1 MPRKVTKS
9 LKRTIAPD
17 RVYKNVLV
25 SKTINK
31 VMKDGKKQTAEK
43 LVYAALE
50 QAAIK
55 TKAEPAEVL
64 ETAVKNVSPTVMVK
78 SKRIGGA
85 NYQVPMEVR
94 GDRKTHYALIWILD
108 SARSRSGQ
116 SFDRRLANE
125 LTNAYNNE
133 GEAMK
138 KKQDAHQMA
147 EANKAFAH
155 FARY

>member
-9 LKRTIAPD
+9 LKRIIPPD
-17 RVYKNVLV
+17 RVYGNVLV

-31 VMKDGKKQTAEK
+31 VMMDGKKQIAEK
-43 LVYAALE
+43 LVYSAIE
-50 QAAIK
+50 QAALK
-55 TKAEPAEVL
+55 TKVEPAEVL
-64 ETAVKNVSPTVMVK
+64 EAAVKNVSPTVMVK

-85 NYQVPMEVR
+85 NYQVPMEVK
-94 GDRKTHYALIWILD
+94 GDRKVHYALVWILD
-108 SARSRSGQ
+108 SARSKKGQ
-116 SFDRRLANE
+116 SFDKKLASE
-125 LTNAYNNE
+125 LVNAFNNE
-133 GEAMK
+133 GDAMK

>member
-9 LKRTIAPD
+9 LKRIIPPD
-17 RVYKNVLV
+17 RVYGNVLV

-31 VMKDGKKQTAEK
+31 VMMDGKKQIAEK
-43 LVYAALE
+43 LVYSAIE
-50 QAAIK
+50 QAAVK
-55 TKAEPAEVL
+55 TKVEPAEVL
-64 ETAVKNVSPTVMVK
+64 EAAVKNVSPTVMVK

-85 NYQVPMEVR
+85 NYQVPMEVK
-94 GDRKTHYALIWILD
+94 GDRKVHYALVWILD
-108 SARSRSGQ
+108 SARSKKGQ
-116 SFDRRLANE
+116 SFDKKLANE
-125 LTNAYNNE
+125 LVNAFNNE
-133 GEAMK
+133 GDAMK

>member
-9 LKRTIAPD
+9 LKRTIKPD
-17 RVYKNVLV
+17 RVYKNVLI

-31 VMKDGKKQTAEK
+31 VMKDGKKQIAEK
-43 LVYAALE
+43 LVYSALE
-50 QAAIK
+50 AAAV
-55 TKAEPAEVL
+55 KAKVDPVEVL
-64 ETAVKNVSPTVMVK
+64 DTAVKNVSPNVMVK

-94 GDRKTHYALIWILD
+94 GDRKVHYALIWILD
-108 SARSRSGQ
+108 SARAKSGQ
-116 SFDRRLANE
+116 SFDKSLANE
-125 LTNAYNNE
+125 LLNAFNNE

-155 FARY
+155 FSRY

>member
-9 LKRTIAPD
+9 LKRIIPPD
-17 RVYKNVLV
+17 RVYGNVLV

-31 VMKDGKKQTAEK
+31 VMMDGKKQIAEK
-43 LVYAALE
+43 LVYSAIE
-50 QAAIK
+50 QAAVK
-55 TKAEPAEVL
+55 TKVEPAEVL
-64 ETAVKNVSPTVMVK
+64 EAAVKNVSPTVMVK

-85 NYQVPMEVR
+85 NYQVPMEVK
-94 GDRKTHYALIWILD
+94 GDRKVHYARVWILD
-108 SARSRSGQ
+108 SARSKKGQ
-116 SFDRRLANE
+116 SFDKKLASE
-125 LTNAYNNE
+125 LVNAFNNE
-133 GEAMK
+133 GDAMK

>member
-9 LKRTIAPD
+9 LKRIIPPD
-17 RVYKNVLV
+17 RVYSNVLV

-31 VMKDGKKQTAEK
+31 VMLDGKKHIAEK
-43 LVYAALE
+43 LVYSAIE
-50 QAAIK
+50 QAAVK
-55 TKAEPAEVL
+55 TKVEPAEVL

-85 NYQVPMEVR
+85 NYQVPMEVK
-94 GDRKTHYALIWILD
+94 GDRKVHYALVWILD
-108 SARSRSGQ
+108 SARSKKGQ
-116 SFDRRLANE
+116 SFDKKLASE
-125 LTNAYNNE
+125 LVNAFNNE
-133 GEAMK
+133 GDAMK

>member
-9 LKRTIAPD
+9 LKRIIPPD
-17 RVYKNVLV
+17 RVYGNVLV

-31 VMKDGKKQTAEK
+31 VMMDGKKQIAEK
-43 LVYAALE
+43 LVYSAIE
-50 QAAIK
+50 QAAVK
-55 TKAEPAEVL
+55 TKVEPAEVL
-64 ETAVKNVSPTVMVK
+64 EAAVKNVSPTVMVK

-85 NYQVPMEVR
+85 NYQVPMEVK
-94 GDRKTHYALIWILD
+94 GDRKVHYALVWILD
-108 SARSRSGQ
+108 SARSKKGQ
-116 SFDRRLANE
+116 SFDKKLASE
-125 LTNAYNNE
+125 LVNAFNNE
-133 GEAMK
+133 GDAMK

>member
-9 LKRTIAPD
+9 LKRIIPPD
-17 RVYKNVLV
+17 RVYGNVLV

-31 VMKDGKKQTAEK
+31 VMMDGKKQIAEK
-43 LVYAALE
+43 LVYSAIE
-50 QAAIK
+50 QAAVK
-55 TKAEPAEVL
+55 TKVEPAEVL
-64 ETAVKNVSPTVMVK
+64 EAAVKNVSPTVMFK

-85 NYQVPMEVR
+85 NYQVPMEVK
-94 GDRKTHYALIWILD
+94 GDRKVHYALVWILD
-108 SARSRSGQ
+108 SARSKKGQ
-116 SFDRRLANE
+116 SFDKKLASE
-125 LTNAYNNE
+125 LVNAFNNE
-133 GEAMK
+133 GDAMK

>member
-1 MPRKVTKS
+1 MPRKTTKS
-9 LKRTIAPD
+9 LKRIIPADTK
-17 RVYKNVLV
+17 YQNVLV
-25 SKTINK
+25 QKTINK
-31 VMKDGKKQTAEK
+31 VMKDGKKRLAEN
-43 LVYAALE
+43 LVYSAMESAAAKSKKEPVEILE
-50 QAAIK
+50 
-55 TKAEPAEVL
+55 L
-64 ETAVKNVSPTVMVK
+64 AVKNVSPAVMVK

-108 SARSRSGQ
+108 SARSKNGK
-116 SFDRRLANE
+116 SFDQKLSAELIAAANG
-125 LTNAYNNE
+125 E

-155 FARY
+155 FARS

>member
-9 LKRTIAPD
+9 LKRTIKPD
-17 RVYKNVLV
+17 RVYKNVLI

-43 LVYAALE
+43 LVYSALE
-50 QAAIK
+50 TAAV
-55 TKAEPAEVL
+55 KAKVDPVEVL
-64 ETAVKNVSPTVMVK
+64 DTAVKNVSPNVMVK

-85 NYQVPMEVR
+85 NYQVPMEVK
-94 GDRKTHYALIWILD
+94 GDRKVHYALIWILD
-108 SARSRSGQ
+108 SARSKSGQ
-116 SFDRRLANE
+116 SFDKSLANE
-125 LTNAYNNE
+125 LLSAYNNE
-133 GEAMK
+133 GEAIK

>member
-9 LKRTIAPD
+9 LKRTIKPD
-17 RVYKNVLV
+17 RVYNNVLI

-43 LVYAALE
+43 LVYSALE
-50 QAAIK
+50 TAAV
-55 TKAEPAEVL
+55 KAKVDPIEVL
-64 ETAVKNVSPTVMVK
+64 DTAVKNVSPNVMVK

-94 GDRKTHYALIWILD
+94 GDRKVHYALIWILD
-108 SARSRSGQ
+108 SARVKSGQ
-116 SFDRRLANE
+116 SFDKSLANE
-125 LTNAYNNE
+125 LLNAFNNE
-133 GEAMK
+133 GEAIK

>member
-9 LKRTIAPD
+9 LKRIISPD
-17 RVYKNVLV
+17 RVYNNVLV

-31 VMKDGKKQTAEK
+31 VMQDGKKQIAEK
-43 LVYAALE
+43 LVYSAIE
-50 QAAIK
+50 KAAIK
-55 TKAEPAEVL
+55 TKVEPAEVL

-85 NYQVPMEVR
+85 NYQVPMEVK
-94 GDRKTHYALIWILD
+94 GDRKVHYALVWILD
-108 SARSRSGQ
+108 SARNKSGQ
-116 SFDRRLANE
+116 SFDKKLATE
-125 LTNAYNNE
+125 LVNAFNNE
-133 GEAMK
+133 GDAIK

>member
-9 LKRTIAPD
+9 LKRIIPPD
-17 RVYKNVLV
+17 RVYGNVLV

-31 VMKDGKKQTAEK
+31 VMMDGKKQNAEK
-43 LVYAALE
+43 LVYSAIE
-50 QAAIK
+50 QAAVK
-55 TKAEPAEVL
+55 TKVEPAEVL
-64 ETAVKNVSPTVMVK
+64 EAAVKNVSPTVMVK

-85 NYQVPMEVR
+85 NYQVPMEVK
-94 GDRKTHYALIWILD
+94 GDRKVHYALVWILD
-108 SARSRSGQ
+108 SARSKKGQ
-116 SFDRRLANE
+116 SFDKKLASE
-125 LTNAYNNE
+125 LVNAFNNE
-133 GEAMK
+133 GDAMK

>member
-9 LKRTIAPD
+9 LKRTIKPD
-17 RVYKNVLV
+17 RVYKNVLI

-31 VMKDGKKQTAEK
+31 VMQDGKKQTAER
-43 LVYAALE
+43 LVYSALE
-50 QAAIK
+50 AAAV
-55 TKAEPAEVL
+55 KAKVDPVEVL
-64 ETAVKNVSPTVMVK
+64 DTAVKNVSPNVMVK

-94 GDRKTHYALIWILD
+94 GDRKIHYALIWILD
-108 SARSRSGQ
+108 SARSKSGQ
-116 SFDRRLANE
+116 SFDKSLANE
-125 LTNAYNNE
+125 LLNAFNNE

>member
-9 LKRTIAPD
+9 LKRTIKPD
-17 RVYKNVLV
+17 RVYNNVLI

-31 VMKDGKKQTAEK
+31 VMQDGKKQIAER
-43 LVYAALE
+43 LVYSALE
-50 QAAIK
+50 TAAV
-55 TKAEPAEVL
+55 KAKVDPVEVL
-64 ETAVKNVSPTVMVK
+64 DTAVKNVSPNVMVK

-94 GDRKTHYALIWILD
+94 GDRKVHYALIWILD
-108 SARSRSGQ
+108 SARSKSGQ
-116 SFDRRLANE
+116 SFDKSLANE
-125 LTNAYNNE
+125 LLNAFNNE

>member
-9 LKRTIAPD
+9 LKRILPPD
-17 RVYKNVLV
+17 RVYGNVLV

-31 VMKDGKKQTAEK
+31 VMMDGKKQIAEK
-43 LVYAALE
+43 LVYSALE
-50 QAAIK
+50 QAAVK
-55 TKAEPAEVL
+55 TKVEPAEVL
-64 ETAVKNVSPTVMVK
+64 EAAVKNVSPTVMVK

-85 NYQVPMEVR
+85 NYQVPMEVK
-94 GDRKTHYALIWILD
+94 GDRKVHYALVWILD
-108 SARSRSGQ
+108 SARSKKGQ
-116 SFDRRLANE
+116 SFDKKLASE
-125 LTNAYNNE
+125 LVNAFNNE
-133 GEAMK
+133 GDAMK

>member
-9 LKRTIAPD
+9 LKRTIKPD
-17 RVYKNVLV
+17 RVYKNVLI

-31 VMKDGKKQTAEK
+31 VMKDGKKQIAEK
-43 LVYAALE
+43 LVYSALE
-50 QAAIK
+50 DAAV
-55 TKAEPAEVL
+55 KAKVDPVEVL
-64 ETAVKNVSPTVMVK
+64 DTAVKNVSPNVMVK

-94 GDRKTHYALIWILD
+94 GDRKVHYALIWILD
-108 SARSRSGQ
+108 SARAKSGQ
-116 SFDRRLANE
+116 SFDKSLASE
-125 LTNAYNNE
+125 LLNAFNNE